1 MSSTRPLVS
10 LALFFLS
17 LGCLSL
23 GLTPPALAQDASP
36 TPAQG
41 AGGSPRS
48 PDPKAPDPKA
58 PDPKT
63 PDPKITS
70 FLEEWSDAM
79 KDVRTL
85 RVRFKQIKELRILK
99 KPLMRVGETLLS
111 GRDVLM
117 VVMGRD
123 GKPETELLVTPGE
136 ARMHYPRLKRVE
148 VFPLA
153 EGAAPPTPFPLFG
166 SDLER
171 LPERYHLR
179 LERDDSQRRVL
190 ILRPRDEKSPI
201 LETRMAFS
209 DQPLK
214 IALVEQRNR
223 RGDKVKIVV
232 SSFEKNVEIERKLE
246 LRPAPGT
253 KTVRIDPSGKK
264 AE

>member
-1 MSSTRPLVS
+1 MSSTRPLLLS
-10 LALFFLS
+10 LALS
-17 LGCLSL
+17 LAC
-23 GLTPPALAQDASP
+23 PALAQDASP
-36 TPAQG
+36 TPAPP
-41 AGGSPRS
+41 AA
-48 PDPKAPDPKA
+48 DAEL
-58 PDPKT
+58 
-63 PDPKITS
+63 PDPKIPDPNIKA
-70 FLEEWSDAM
+70 FLEEWSEAM
-79 KDVRTL
+79 KDVRSL

-99 KPLMRVGETLLS
+99 KPLMRSGETLLS

-117 VVMGRD
+117 VVQGRD
-123 GKPETELLVTPGE
+123 GKPETELLVTPLE
-136 ARMHYPRLKRVE
+136 ARMHYPRLKRIE

-166 SDLER
+166 TDLER
-171 LPERYHLR
+171 LPERYRLR

-209 DQPLK
+209 EEPLR

-232 SSFEKNVEIERKLE
+232 SSFEKNVEIGRKLE
-246 LRPAPGT
+246 LKPAPGT